1 MSILE
6 LIKTEGAEKVILEL
20 TKEIAKK
27 DTYIAQLEKQVAEF
41 KAIQAVLGNVP
52 VAPIV
57 EKKARAKKTAKVS
70 KLNLQTAVKK
80 IAKTIAIGSLRT
92 IVVRNSTAIVTSL
105 KEWLSWPVEMEV
117 TDGCYNLQVF
127 IDTGKYIIDSTK
139 LADNVPQFPDEIPEN
154 TIVAFDGKAMANIAT
169 CVSKDETRYFLNS
182 VYIDATKD
190 KMVATDGRRLA
201 TADIHVEGTGS
212 AIIPVKNPDIMVNSF
227 GCRYGQQ
234 YARFEGDNFEYC
246 VRLIDGQY
254 PNWQRVVPQYEEPTI
269 VLKVPTVEQ
278 FKVLSDIEKLHKA
291 QGEVNHVR
299 RLVCTPEE
307 TSLDFYVCPKKRYE
321 FSCKHSTDIVLCNG
335 TTAVNIDYLKD
346 SHVFGVDKL
355 VGIDGSKSLIGT
367 AGIYTYLIMPMQR
380 D

>member
-6 LIKTEGAEKVILEL
+6 MIKNEGAEKVILEL

-41 KAIQAVLGNVP
+41 SAMQAVLGNVP
-52 VAPIV
+52 VAP
-57 EKKARAKKTAKVS
+57 ATLAKKPRTVKAKGL
-70 KLNLQTAVKK
+70 KIQQAVKK
-80 IAKTIAIGSLRT
+80 IAKTISVGSLRT
-92 IVVRNSTAIVTSL
+92 IVVRNCTAIVTSL
-105 KEWLSWPVEMEV
+105 RERLSWSVEMEV
-117 TDGCYNLQVF
+117 ADGCYNLQVF

-139 LADNVPQFPDEIPEN
+139 LADDVPQFPDEIPEN
-154 TIVAFDGKAMANIAT
+154 RIVAFDGKAMADIAT
-169 CVSKDETRYFLNS
+169 CVSKDETRYSING

-190 KMVATDGRRLA
+190 KMVATDGRRLV

-212 AIIPVKNPDIMVNSF
+212 AIIPVKNPAIMANSF

-254 PNWQRVVPQYEEPTI
+254 PNWQRVVPQYEAPTI

-307 TSLDFYVCPKKRYE
+307 TSLDF

-355 VGIDGSKSLIGT
+355 VGIDGGKSLIGT
-367 AGIYTYLIMPMQR
+367 AGIYTYLIMPIMQR